1 MVRIEDDTDLVPI
14 RESPVLDRLGLIQ
27 QETLGSDGLPVK
39 AGEWVRQRIIKN
51 LGTSA
56 DGEAD
61 NLANDV
67 EIVPGVKTK
76 YFD

>member
-14 RESPVLDRLGLIQ
+14 RESPVLQKLGL
-27 QETLGSDGLPVK
+27 TDNKVVDSDGAPVK

-51 LGTSA
+51 LGNATE
-56 DGEAD
+56 EAGD
-61 NLANDV
+61 NEVNDV
-67 EIVPGVKTK
+67 EIVKGVKIK

>member
-14 RESPVLDRLGLIQ
+14 RESPVLKEHGLTEQQVLGA
-27 QETLGSDGLPVK
+27 DGLPVK

-51 LGTSA
+51 LGTSTN
-56 DGEAD
+56 GEAD
-61 NLANDV
+61 NHASDV